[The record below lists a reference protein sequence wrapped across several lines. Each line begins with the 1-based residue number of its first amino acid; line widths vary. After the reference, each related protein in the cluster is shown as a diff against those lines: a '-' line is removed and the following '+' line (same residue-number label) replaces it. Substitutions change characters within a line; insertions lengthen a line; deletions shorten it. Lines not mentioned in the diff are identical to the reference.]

1 MLKVQKRDG
10 TLEDFDKRKVVIGV
24 LKAGATNAEAEK
36 LASEI
41 EAYCHNIAIHGAIKS
56 QEIRTRVL
64 ETLKTSN
71 PTLGGSFEFYR
82 KPS

>member
-10 TLEDFDKRKVVIGV
+10 GLEDFDKRKVVVGI
-24 LKAGATNAEAEK
+24 LKAGASNSEAER

-41 EAYCHNIAIHGAIKS
+41 ETYAQNIANHGVIKS
-56 QEIRTRVL
+56 QEIRSKIL

-71 PTLGGSFEFYR
+71 PTLGNSFEFYR